1 MPGRINRRRFIK
13 IAGAAG
19 AGLYSFGILGCGKK
33 VLGGRT
39 LAPRKL
45 RANSMSDTIAVGVA
59 DKEDEIR
66 SVVRAVI
73 EKLGGMSSLVGKGDV
88 VVVKPNIGWTTPP
101 KLGGCTHPD
110 VVAAVVKL
118 CYEAGAKEV
127 KVFDRGCRDDRIS
140 YRLSGIAEAARNA
153 GADVFYVD
161 KRRYYEVPIERGEK
175 LRSWPIYEDAVKADV
190 LINLP
195 VAKVHNAT
203 GLTLSLKNLM
213 GTAGGDRGTWH
224 QSLHQKIADYYTVLP
239 CDLGVLDAYRVMIRN
254 GPAGGSPGDV
264 KLVKTVV
271 ASTDLVAL
279 DAFAAKE
286 FFNKTP
292 DEVRHIQY
300 ASTFGSGNMDFAG
313 RVVRI

>member
-1 MPGRINRRRFIK
+1 MPGKITRRRFMK

-19 AGLYSFGILGCGKK
+19 AGLYGFGILGCGRKEEFHP
-33 VLGGRT
+33 RT
-39 LAPRKL
+39 LRQ
-45 RANSMSDTIAVGVA
+45 NSMSRNVVVGKG
-59 DKEDEIR
+59 DDIR

-101 KLGGCTHPD
+101 ELAACTNPEV
-110 VVAAVVKL
+110 VVAVVEL
-118 CYEAGAKEV
+118 CYQAGAKTV
-127 KVFDRGCRDDRIS
+127 KVFDRSCRDDRIA
-140 YRLSGIAEAARNA
+140 YKNSGIAAAARKA
-153 GADVFYVD
+153 RADVSYVD
-161 KRRYYEVPIERGEK
+161 RRRFYEVPIERGKK
-175 LRSWPIYEDAVKADV
+175 LKSWPIYEEALKADV

-203 GLTLSLKNLM
+203 GLTLSLKNMM

-224 QSLHQKIADYYTVLP
+224 QSLHQKIADYSTVLP
-239 CDLGVLDAYRVMIRN
+239 CDLGVLDAYRVMVRN
-254 GPAGGSPGDV
+254 GPAGGNPRDV
-264 KLVKTVV
+264 TLVKSIA

-286 FFNKTP
+286 FFDKTP
-292 DEVRHIQY
+292 EQVRHIKY
-300 ASTFGSGNMDFAG
+300 ASEFGSGDMDFSG